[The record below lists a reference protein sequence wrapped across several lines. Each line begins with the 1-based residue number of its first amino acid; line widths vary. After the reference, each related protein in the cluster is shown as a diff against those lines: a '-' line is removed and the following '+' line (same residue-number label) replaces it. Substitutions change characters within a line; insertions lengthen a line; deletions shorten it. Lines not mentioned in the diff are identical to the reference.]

1 MSKTKIEW
9 TDETWNPVV
18 GCSKVSEGCAECYAE
33 KRAYRLACMYRKYP
47 YYFSFAKL
55 SLPHL
60 KKYAEVIDFKTK
72 KWNGKIYCDESALD
86 KPLHWHRPRRI
97 FVCSMSDLFLAP
109 FEFIDKVFAVAALCP
124 QHTFQILTK
133 RVDVAL
139 EYFDE
144 RPGFHKRHQISHQIF
159 SRNEFRVVPIPK
171 GLTQKQIDLAK
182 AINEGKIW
190 PLPNV
195 HLGVYCGNQ
204 RCADE
209 RIPLLLRIPAA
220 KRSVSF
226 EPLLGE
232 IDFRPFISDSLP
244 AFCGLGAQSIK
255 VAGKL
260 KIKQIIIGC
269 ESGPRRR
276 PCKLEW
282 VESLI
287 DQADAAGVKVFV
299 KQLSINGKVS
309 HNPAEWPERFRR
321 RELM

>member
-1 MSKTKIEW
+1 MATKIEW

-18 GCSKVSEGCAECYAE
+18 GCSKVSEGCQNCYAE
-33 KRAYRLACMYRKYP
+33 RMAYRLSCMGIPFYDMVQEEGR
-47 YYFSFAKL
+47 
-55 SLPHL
+55 
-60 KKYAEVIDFKTK
+60 
-72 KWNGKIYCDESALD
+72 WNGNIELNKFILD

-195 HLGVYCGNQ
+195 HLGVICENQ

-232 IDFRPFISDSLP
+232 IDLDSPNADGLH
-244 AFCGLGAQSIK
+244 ALGCGDITCECGDKGIDRA
-255 VAGKL
+255 
-260 KIKQIIIGC
+260 IIGC
-269 ESGPRRR
+269 ESGPGRR

-309 HNPAEWPERFRR
+309 YNPKEWPERFRR
-321 RELM
+321 RELI